1 MGRTQQHHTKA
12 VVVVAVV
19 RLIPVAV
26 GTTSVVLI
34 VVPRTAPHDLSR
46 PPDWIL
52 LTSGLSIA
60 EKKSSSRYAACGG
73 SLPHTPS
80 EAEPSET
87 QSSEQQR
94 AELKKQGQNTTTP
107 HESRRS
113 CRGRQVDPRGRH
125 NERSLERCP
134 KNRPARPDKC
144 RPQTASLP
152 ASGR

>member
-19 RLIPVAV
+19 RLIPVAD

-46 PPDWIL
+46 PPDWML
-52 LTSGLSIA
+52 LSSRHSIA
-60 EKKSSSRYAACGG
+60 EKKSKNRYAAGGG

-87 QSSEQQR
+87 QSSEHQR
-94 AELKKQGQNTTTP
+94 AELKN
-107 HESRRS
+107 
-113 CRGRQVDPRGRH
+113 RGRTQQHHTKAEDAVAVVRRKPVADGTTSVVPTDVPRTAPHDPTFVVPR
-125 NERSLERCP
+125 L
-134 KNRPARPDKC
+134 
-144 RPQTASLP
+144 QILTL
-152 ASGR
+152 